1 MLNFPHYCPK
11 IQLNTTA
18 TNVCIRCYKQQCCS
32 VFETDF
38 TVPLFRT
45 FVLCT
50 DHPAGIAGP
59 VCDWLFTHKKQTK
72 SLFLIYISLFYIW
85 NN

>member
-1 MLNFPHYCPK
+1 MLNFPHYLPK
-11 IQLNTTA
+11 IQPNTTA

-32 VFETDF
+32 VVKTGF

-50 DHPAGIAGP
+50 DHPAGIVEQ
-59 VCDWLFTHKKQTK
+59 VCDCLFT
-72 SLFLIYISLFYIW
+72 
-85 NN
+85 NNPTNHRVEYNLQKILWR